1 MTAKEKMDLQLKL
14 SKMIGTFLEKH
25 EFQRKDVIIM
35 LLGITYAWV
44 RFCVREGVP
53 GCKKDSRKSRKFTR
67 MYFEEYVRYRDSNVR
82 CSMWEYI
89 DDQDGQSE
97 VQE

>member
-1 MTAKEKMDLQLKL
+1 MTVKEKMDLQLKL

-25 EFQRKDVIIM
+25 EFQYKDVIIM

-53 GCKKDSRKSRKFTR
+53 GCKKNSRKCDRLTR
-67 MYFEEYVRYRDSNVR
+67 MYFEQYARYRDSKER
-82 CSMWEYI
+82 CSMFEYA

>member
-1 MTAKEKMDLQLKL
+1 MTAKEKMGLQLQL

-25 EFQRKDVIIM
+25 EFKRKDVIIM

-53 GCKKDSRKSRKFTR
+53 GCKKNSRKCAKVTR
-67 MYFEEYVRYRDSNVR
+67 MYFEQYARYRDSNVR
-82 CSMWEYI
+82 CSKFEYT

>member
-1 MTAKEKMDLQLKL
+1 MTAKEKMALQLKL

-25 EFQRKDVIIM
+25 EFKRKDVIIM

-44 RFCVREGVP
+44 RLCVREGVP
-53 GCKKDSRKSRKFTR
+53 GCKKNSRLCAKKTH
-67 MYFEEYVRYRDSNVR
+67 MYFEQYVRYRDSNEHLSVFD
-82 CSMWEYI
+82 YA

>member
-35 LLGITYAWV
+35 LFGITYAWV
-44 RFCVREGVP
+44 RLCIREGVV
-53 GCKKDSRKSRKFTR
+53 GCRKNSRLCAKVTR

-82 CSMWEYI
+82 CSKFEYA

>member
-1 MTAKEKMDLQLKL
+1 MDLQLKL

-53 GCKKDSRKSRKFTR
+53 DCKKNSRLCAMFTR
-67 MYFEEYVRYRDSNVR
+67 MYFEQYIRYRDSKEH
-82 CSMWEYI
+82 CSMFVYA

>member
-25 EFQRKDVIIM
+25 EFQYKDVIIM
-35 LLGITYAWV
+35 IFGITYAWV
-44 RFCVREGVP
+44 RLCVREGVP
-53 GCKKDSRKSRKFTR
+53 GCKKNSCKCAKLTR
-67 MYFEEYVRYRDSNVR
+67 MYFEQYTRYRDSKER
-82 CSMWEYI
+82 CSMFVYADELDW
-89 DDQDGQSE
+89 QSD

>member
-82 CSMWEYI
+82 CSKFEYA

>member
-35 LLGITYAWV
+35 LFGITHAWV
-44 RFCVREGVP
+44 RFCIREGVR
-53 GCKKDSRKSRKFTR
+53 GCKKNSRKCARLTR
-67 MYFEEYVRYRDSNVR
+67 MYFDEYIRYRDSNEHS
-82 CSMWEYI
+82 SMFEYA
-89 DDQDGQSE
+89 DDQDGQSD

>member
-25 EFQRKDVIIM
+25 EFQYKDVIIM
-35 LLGITYAWV
+35 LFGITYAWV
-44 RFCVREGVP
+44 RLCVREGVP
-53 GCKKDSRKSRKFTR
+53 GCKKNLYQCAKWTR
-67 MYFEEYVRYRDSNVR
+67 MYFEEYARYRDSKER
-82 CSMWEYI
+82 CSMFEYA
-89 DDQDGQSE
+89 DDQDGQSQ

>member
-25 EFQRKDVIIM
+25 EFQYKDVIIM
-35 LLGITYAWV
+35 LFGITYAWV
-44 RFCVREGVP
+44 RLCVREGVP
-53 GCKKDSRKSRKFTR
+53 GCKKNSRLCTKVTR
-67 MYFEEYVRYRDSNVR
+67 MYFEEYVRYRDSKER
-82 CSMWEYI
+82 CSMFEYA
-89 DDQDGQSE
+89 DDEDGQSQ

>member
-1 MTAKEKMDLQLKL
+1 MDLQLKL

-25 EFQRKDVIIM
+25 EFQYKDVIIM
-35 LLGITYAWV
+35 LFGITYAWV
-44 RFCVREGVP
+44 RLCVREGVP
-53 GCKKDSRKSRKFTR
+53 DCKKNSRKCARLTR
-67 MYFEEYVRYRDSNVR
+67 MYFEEYARYRDSKER
-82 CSMWEYI
+82 CSMFEYA

>member
-25 EFQRKDVIIM
+25 EFQYKDVIIM
-35 LLGITYAWV
+35 LFGITYAWV
-44 RFCVREGVP
+44 RLCVREGVP
-53 GCKKDSRKSRKFTR
+53 GCKKNLYQCAKWTR
-67 MYFEEYVRYRDSNVR
+67 MYFEEYVRSRDSNVR
-82 CSMWEYI
+82 CSKFEYA